1 MLTLWDIKQ
10 TLKTG
15 ICKDY
20 PIKLADIIPSV
31 LSRCWDFSTQWWRWK
46 KVFEGEYDSLI
57 VPKGKKKQNKKTRLS
72 GMDLD
77 GGRRAVHVV
86 LQQPRYTPFTEQVK
100 ASCAALT
107 VSHCCAVGWESH
119 VSPSL
124 VCSLS
129 TPAQS
134 YAVANHWDQ
143 VGLDVCIVCQLNCW
157 ERHVPTS
164 VWLRSSRSNDY
175 CCLRLTCCYLRHPEP
190 PVLIFLSKQQK
201 CNLQMLTL
209 EVIAFLVKHYF

>member
-1 MLTLWDIKQ
+1 MRRNLQQSNCAKGKQ
-10 TLKTG
+10 TN
-15 ICKDY
+15 
-20 PIKLADIIPSV
+20 
-31 LSRCWDFSTQWWRWK
+31 
-46 KVFEGEYDSLI
+46 
-57 VPKGKKKQNKKTRLS
+57 KKKQKQ
-72 GMDLD
+72 GWVGWIWMEEA
-77 GGRRAVHVV
+77 GRFM
-86 LQQPRYTPFTEQVK
+86 LRYNSPDTQHLLNEQVK

-107 VSHCCAVGWESH
+107 VAHCCAVAWESH
-119 VSPSL
+119 ISPSL

-157 ERHVPTS
+157 ESHVPTS

-175 CCLRLTCCYLRHPEP
+175 GCLSLTCCYLCRPEP

-201 CNLQMLTL
+201 CDLQILTL
-209 EVIAFLVKHYF
+209 EVMAFLVKHYF